1 MDTNKLIFFSRIT
14 SYNNHES
21 SLQSSLPLSRLRVP
35 QLPSEYNNPIY
46 LTQFLEEIYPFQAIL
61 EIVIIDITPSSIPLI
76 IFPRFLAR
84 NSQKQVSRFSE
95 RTFFFIFAF
104 SPHIVIFQSRRPA
117 VANARLIS
125 TL

>member
-21 SLQSSLPLSRLRVP
+21 SLQPSSSTIKITSSATS
-35 QLPSEYNNPIY
+35 QYNNPIY